1 MSSVHQFK
9 AALKGG
15 GARGNRFEIILNIPG
30 ASSDVI
36 NNTRFLVSSSQIPGS
51 TLGTIEQPFRGRFLK
66 LAGDRTF
73 ESWDC
78 TFVNDTDFG
87 IREALE
93 KWSNQINAYNANTGS
108 HVPDDYMS
116 DAFVYQ
122 LDSYGNR
129 IKEFRLM
136 LAWPSVVAPIELAQ
150 DANNQIEQFSVT
162 FEYSDI
168 EMNATKG
175 QSSTNR

>member
-1 MSSVHQFK
+1 MSSIHNFK

-15 GARGNRFEIILNIPG
+15 GARGNRFEIIINIPF
-30 ASSDVI
+30 ASADVI
-36 NNTRFLVSSSQIPGS
+36 NNTRFLVSSTQIPGS

-93 KWSNQINAYNANTGS
+93 KWSNQINTYNANTGS

-116 DAFVYQ
+116 DVFVYQ

-136 LAWPSVVAPIELAQ
+136 LAWPSVVAPIELSQ

-162 FEYSDI
+162 FEFSDI
-168 EMNATKG
+168 EMAATIG